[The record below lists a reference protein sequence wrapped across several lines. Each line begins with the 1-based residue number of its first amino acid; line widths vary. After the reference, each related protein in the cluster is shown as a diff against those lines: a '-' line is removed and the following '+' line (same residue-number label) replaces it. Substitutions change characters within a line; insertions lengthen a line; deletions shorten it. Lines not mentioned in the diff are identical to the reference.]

1 VGDDVGD
8 LVLANLLLGDFAELE
23 TSLLSIDGVGL
34 ETTLDVVKDAE
45 VLTSLL
51 NGNDVHEAEGEPV
64 VFSFSVVN
72 FDIGALVLADLDAL
86 LAGEGVLESV
96 LEKNRKG

>member
-1 VGDDVGD
+1 VGDDVRD

-23 TSLLSIDGVGL
+23 ASLLGVDSVGL
-34 ETTLDVVKDAE
+34 ETSLDVVKDAE
-45 VLTSLL
+45 VLAGLL
-51 NGNDVHEAEGEPV
+51 NGDDVHEAEGEPV

-72 FDIGALVLADLDAL
+72 FDIGTLVLADLDAL